1 VTSPEQ
7 VSSADLSRE
16 AAALRAIRL
25 TTSGVNLVKL
35 RRVSTTP
42 RNALVA
48 GANGLVGSLLLQV
61 LVGAPEYTRVYAL
74 TRRPLGREHPKV
86 ANRIV
91 SFARLAEQ
99 LKGMSAQDAYC
110 CIGTTIK
117 DAGSE
122 DAFRDADVE
131 AVLRFAE
138 AARAVGAA
146 RFAVVSSVGADVNS
160 KKFYLRCKGEMEEG
174 VTRLGFPALDIF
186 QPSLLL
192 GPRKQSR
199 PLETLGKILA
209 PVVNPLLTGARESWR
224 AIPAE
229 TVARAML
236 GATRRGGR
244 GVYRHTYAA
253 ICQLAEFKSVPV
265 PAAQTAKKGPA

>member
-1 VTSPEQ
+1 M
-7 VSSADLSRE
+7 
-16 AAALRAIRL
+16 
-25 TTSGVNLVKL
+25 
-35 RRVSTTP
+35 
-42 RNALVA
+42 
-48 GANGLVGSLLLQV
+48 VGSCLLQV
-61 LVGAPEYTRVYAL
+61 LMEAPEYSRVYAL
-74 TRRPLGREHPKV
+74 TRRPLGRDHAKI

-91 SFARLAEQ
+91 SFNRLTEQ
-99 LKGMSAQDAYC
+99 LKGLNAQDAYC

-122 DAFRDADVE
+122 DEFRDADVE

-138 AARAVGAA
+138 AAKACGAT
-146 RFAVVSSVGADVNS
+146 RFAVVSSVGADIKS

-174 VTRLGFPALDIF
+174 VSRIGFAGLDIF

-192 GPRKQSR
+192 GPRKQAR

-209 PVVNPLLTGARESWR
+209 PAINPLLTGARESWR

-229 TVARAML
+229 TVARGML
-236 GATRRGGR
+236 GAARRGGR

-253 ICQLAEFKSVPV
+253 IRQLAEIKPV
-265 PAAQTAKKGPA
+265 QAVTSQSAKKGPA